1 MNVQRYAIGSIAV
14 FIFLL
19 VAELVFHGVILSGCY
34 DEYTHLIRPG
44 FLSSWYAIWL
54 FLGYLIFSFGFCFIF
69 TKGYENKGFGE
80 GIRYGLYIA
89 FAFAVSSILIA
100 YAVCSIPAEL
110 VVSWIVGYLIIMILA
125 GIIIAA
131 IYRPKQR

>member
-1 MNVQRYAIGSIAV
+1 MNVQRYVIGSIAV

-19 VAELVFHGVILSGCY
+19 AAELVFHGVILSGCY
-34 DEYTHLIRPG
+34 GEYTHLIRPG

-54 FLGYLIFSFGFCFIF
+54 FLGYLMFSFGFCFIF
-69 TKGYENKGFGE
+69 TMGYENRGIGE

-89 FAFAVSSILIA
+89 FAFVVSSILIA
-100 YAVCSIPAEL
+100 YGVCTTPSGLAAT
-110 VVSWIVGYLIIMILA
+110 WIAGYLIIMVLA

-131 IYRPKQR
+131 IYRPQQK

>member
-1 MNVQRYAIGSIAV
+1 MNVQRYVIGSIVV
-14 FIFLL
+14 FVFLL
-19 VAELVFHGVILSGCY
+19 AAELVFHRFILGGCY
-34 DEYTHLIRPG
+34 GDYTPLIRTG

-69 TKGYENKGFGE
+69 TRGYENKGIGE

-89 FAFAVSSILIA
+89 FAFAVSSILIG
-100 YAVCSIPAEL
+100 YAVCLIPVNL
-110 VVSWIVGYLIIMILA
+110 VLSWIVGYSVIMILA

-131 IYRPKQR
+131 IYRKQQP